1 MTVKHFRHLKNKGMK
16 NGELKVKPEKVI
28 AILEKTGG
36 TIYPAA
42 KMLKVSR
49 GTLYNYINS
58 NDEIKEALEEIRE
71 SLLDVAEAKLHSNI
85 QDGKE
90 ASIFFYL
97 KTQGK
102 SRGYEQQLG
111 LKHSGHVTAFSDLTD
126 QEIDEKIIML
136 DTKLSEIDELRGK

>member
-1 MTVKHFRHLKNKGMK
+1 MK

-85 QDGKE
+85 QQGKE

-102 SRGYEQQLG
+102 DRGYEQQVG
-111 LKHSGHVTAFSDLTD
+111 VKHSGHLTSFSDLTEN
-126 QEIDEKIIML
+126 EIDDKLKELDKKLIEIEKL
-136 DTKLSEIDELRGK
+136 KENRS